1 MITINRD
8 EFRRL
13 LAGTYCMSNQSYSKE
28 ESSKY
33 IEGGMTSYDLLVRSF
48 NKVDIKS
55 TADKLSTTEEQTNDG
70 QTTN

>member
-8 EFRRL
+8 EFRKL

-28 ESSKY
+28 EAAKF

-48 NKVDIKS
+48 NKIDIKPS
-55 TADKLSTTEEQTNDG
+55 TDKLPTEEQTNDG
-70 QTTN
+70 QRVN

>member
-8 EFRRL
+8 EFRKL

-28 ESSKY
+28 EAAKY

-48 NKVDIKS
+48 NKVDIKPS
-55 TADKLSTTEEQTNDG
+55 NDKLPTNDDSNEIV
-70 QTTN
+70 Q

>member
-28 ESSKY
+28 EAAKF

-48 NKVDIKS
+48 NKVEVKDPVKPEN
-55 TADKLSTTEEQTNDG
+55 DKLEHEHS
-70 QTTN
+70 

>member
-8 EFRRL
+8 EFRKL

-28 ESSKY
+28 EAAKY

-55 TADKLSTTEEQTNDG
+55 TVDKLPTEEQTSDG
-70 QTTN
+70 QRAN